1 MSKIK
6 PQIKKNNPSKSN
18 YSTGWN
24 IFGAVC
30 MIGEMV
36 LTLFGAKGLRI
47 RKNNHEWFK
56 NLIFIR
62 QVACV

>member
-6 PQIKKNNPSKSN
+6 LQIKKNNPNKSH

-30 MIGEMV
+30 LIGEIV
-36 LTLFGAKGLRI
+36 FTLFGRNKKEKI
-47 RKNNHEWFK
+47 THELFK
-56 NLIFIR
+56 NLIL
-62 QVACV
+62 

>member
-6 PQIKKNNPSKSN
+6 PQIKKNNPSKSH

-30 MIGEMV
+30 LIGEMV
-36 LTLFGAKGLRI
+36 LTLFGGNKKI
-47 RKNNHEWFK
+47 RKNNQELFK
-56 NLIFIR
+56 NLTL
-62 QVACV
+62 

>member
-18 YSTGWN
+18 YSSGWH

-36 LTLFGAKGLRI
+36 LTLLGGAKKI

-56 NLIFIR
+56 NLIL
-62 QVACV
+62 

>member
-1 MSKIK
+1 MIKIK
-6 PQIKKNNPSKSN
+6 PQIKKNNPSKSH

-30 MIGEMV
+30 LIGEIV
-36 LTLFGAKGLRI
+36 FTLL
-47 RKNNHEWFK
+47 RKNNSWVIQKF
-56 NLIFIR
+56 NFIR

>member
-18 YSTGWN
+18 YSSGWH

-30 MIGEMV
+30 MIGEMA
-36 LTLFGAKGLRI
+36 LTLLGGAKNK
-47 RKNNHEWFK
+47 KNNHEWFK